1 METYISSKEYGTD
14 VDHPKIYAAIAFQNF
29 PQDTSAFGDL
39 NGYPIEYSL
48 RFNSTGS
55 LSSVPKTKKPRPSQ
69 QLNFAPAEGTMA
81 YTTRGFMT
89 LQTLIA
95 RFLNCMPTWNVQV
108 GSIDG
113 TCQVHQAVMPADT
126 ENDRRLLLQVENDM
140 LIGTAFTLLN
150 TVKDLITEMAS
161 VSLPNVSVDTIPALS
176 VETLLVPLRIA
187 PQSFHGAAVYGI
199 PTQAFRYAPFFGKV
213 ALVFPIG
220 FVLSYLYL
228 VSRVIV
234 SFLMEKETRSREL
247 MCILGAQNG
256 ELLAGWVL
264 AYVPILLLGAIL
276 QTLGAHGL
284 LFPKSDVKLLFIFFF
299 TFATSSFSYGFMIS
313 TLFSRARAG
322 SLAGMG
328 LFFMMFFIS
337 YSFNNDSSESA
348 RTLAGLLPPISLS
361 QGVSVIAKLE
371 SYDVGVTNENA
382 NEEVNNFRFANAVGM
397 QILDTLLYFL
407 LGKYFEK
414 VVPQEFGV
422 AEKWYFFFT
431 KVYWFPQASK
441 LVSAETLPDEELGDI
456 SKEGD
461 TVEAVGLDL
470 KEQEKNGR
478 AVVIAG
484 LRKEFS
490 VPGGTKIAVDG
501 LRLKLYEGQ
510 ITCLLGHNGAGKTT
524 VMSMLTG
531 MTAPSNGNAWV
542 RGYSIATDMRFI
554 RHSLGYCPQHS
565 VLYPDLTV
573 KEHLIFYGRLKGIT
587 DRSEL
592 AMEVTRKINEVG
604 LKDKS
609 HVQSHALSGG
619 MQRKLSLAIAF
630 LGDSS
635 VVFLDEPTAGMDPY
649 SRRSTWELIQRNRA
663 DRVLILTT
671 HFMDEADI
679 LGDRI
684 AIMAEGKLRCVGSSL
699 FLKKRF
705 GVGYRLSFVRQSS
718 GALGTTVTLHSE
730 SVTLLVQQHVAQA
743 LVASD
748 IGTEFTFQLPF
759 EASASFPALFRELE
773 ARQSDLGIISFAISV
788 TTLEEIFL
796 KVAEGSSSAV
806 TTDGD
811 GSPNV
816 IPWEAAVG
824 VEFMYNTKGAPEYG
838 TSGSKVMR
846 VTRVSPVKA
855 FLNQMTALLR
865 KRVQCGKRDF
875 NMLFFSTILPIVA
888 IFVGLSALKFST
900 VLVND
905 PKLELSPSVQY
916 LLAKHTPVPF
926 SCPSNLGNSTA
937 WCSELVEPAYF
948 SDGTAYEIEIDPTV
962 YNALTTPTVFGITYD
977 SPPIDPSDTSGYS
990 LRFAELVFEKGYG
1003 YTSNSDL
1010 AGPPTEAAVGGQFGG
1025 YLLYAS
1031 ETTNTLSYNI
1041 LANSSSTHAA
1051 PTYKHMM
1058 DSAIH
1063 RFLLSKALGVHEPG
1077 PNMTVRVSSHPLPL
1091 SFRTRSIFSSYLS
1104 FPAVIFIVIAFTFIP
1119 ASIMPYIVKE
1129 KQLEQNAK
1137 YQQLLSGM
1145 SFFAYW
1151 LANFI
1156 FDVVLYLVPMAAA
1169 ILLLRSYGVTSS
1181 LSGET
1186 CDTCTQD
1193 VPAAMVTLFVLFG
1206 TAIAPWT
1213 YLLSHVMEKP
1223 SECLL
1228 YTVMIN
1234 FFLGLL
1240 LLLLSFTMNSL
1251 DSTQAANEVLVYI
1264 WRCSPLFA
1272 FGDGLLNVLMADLIA
1287 LFGLTSSTRSA
1298 FDADIAGTDIWY
1310 LMIEC
1315 PVFILL
1321 TVGIDMMRAGSSR
1334 WRIAQFWSKLDSTR
1348 RAYQRVP
1355 CNNAK
1360 LHVQKSAGAKVV
1372 DVEDTDKD
1380 VAREARRV
1388 HENCSSLD
1396 GSSEVVRILEL
1407 EKRYPN
1413 GKRAVKC
1420 LSFGLQK
1427 GECFG
1432 FLGVNGAGKTTT
1444 MKVLTGD
1451 LLPTSGTATINGF
1464 DIRKKRSQARDSIG
1478 YCPQFDALIDL
1489 LTVREHLELF
1499 GRIKGFDTPGS
1510 LKKEV
1515 DRLLEKLQ
1523 IQSFANKL
1531 AGSLSGGNK
1540 RKLSLAIAMIGDPSV
1555 LVLDEPS
1562 TGVDPFSRRLL
1573 WDVILEASVRSR
1585 RSTVML
1591 TTHSMEECEALCSK
1605 AGIMVDGGLRCFGS
1619 IPHLKNR
1626 FSDGCMLECKLE
1638 EPQSDAISELVRR
1651 VSDHLRIPQHAPVAA
1666 SQVEQLCVAL
1676 GNTKR
1681 IFNRQGRDKSSID
1694 MASFCEWWVQ
1704 EDNMQRLDDFLR
1716 LQFASVTLLER
1727 QADFCRYKVS
1737 GVSCHG
1743 ETSAELE
1750 VAPGSEQRTSA
1761 LSRMFEVVEAAK
1773 NRLGI
1778 KEYSLSQTS
1787 LEQIFNSFARRHAAS

>member
-187 PQSFHGAAVYGI
+187 PQSFHGAAVYGS

-461 TVEAVGLDL
+461 TVEA
-470 KEQEKNGR
+470 
-478 AVVIAG
+478 
-484 LRKEFS
+484 
-490 VPGGTKIAVDG
+490 
-501 LRLKLYEGQ
+501 
-510 ITCLLGHNGAGKTT
+510 
-524 VMSMLTG
+524 
-531 MTAPSNGNAWV
+531 
-542 RGYSIATDMRFI
+542 
-554 RHSLGYCPQHS
+554 
-565 VLYPDLTV
+565 
-573 KEHLIFYGRLKGIT
+573 
-587 DRSEL
+587 
-592 AMEVTRKINEVG
+592 
-604 LKDKS
+604 
-609 HVQSHALSGG
+609 
-619 MQRKLSLAIAF
+619 
-630 LGDSS
+630 
-635 VVFLDEPTAGMDPY
+635 
-649 SRRSTWELIQRNRA
+649 
-663 DRVLILTT
+663 
-671 HFMDEADI
+671 
-679 LGDRI
+679 
-684 AIMAEGKLRCVGSSL
+684 
-699 FLKKRF
+699 
-705 GVGYRLSFVRQSS
+705 SS

-806 TTDGD
+806 TTEGD
-811 GSPNV
+811 GSPNMT
-816 IPWEAAVG
+816 PWEAAVG

-888 IFVGLSALKFST
+888 IFIGLSALKFST

-1010 AGPPTEAAVGGQFGG
+1010 AGPPAEAAVGGQFGG

-1058 DSAIH
+1058 DSTIH

-1251 DSTQAANEVLVYI
+1251 DSTQAANEI
-1264 WRCSPLFA
+1264 
-1272 FGDGLLNVLMADLIA
+1272 
-1287 LFGLTSSTRSA
+1287 
-1298 FDADIAGTDIWY
+1298 
-1310 LMIEC
+1310 
-1315 PVFILL
+1315 
-1321 TVGIDMMRAGSSR
+1321 
-1334 WRIAQFWSKLDSTR
+1334 
-1348 RAYQRVP
+1348 
-1355 CNNAK
+1355 
-1360 LHVQKSAGAKVV
+1360 
-1372 DVEDTDKD
+1372 
-1380 VAREARRV
+1380 
-1388 HENCSSLD
+1388 
-1396 GSSEVVRILEL
+1396 
-1407 EKRYPN
+1407 
-1413 GKRAVKC
+1413 
-1420 LSFGLQK
+1420 
-1427 GECFG
+1427 
-1432 FLGVNGAGKTTT
+1432 
-1444 MKVLTGD
+1444 
-1451 LLPTSGTATINGF
+1451 
-1464 DIRKKRSQARDSIG
+1464 
-1478 YCPQFDALIDL
+1478 
-1489 LTVREHLELF
+1489 
-1499 GRIKGFDTPGS
+1499 
-1510 LKKEV
+1510 
-1515 DRLLEKLQ
+1515 
-1523 IQSFANKL
+1523 
-1531 AGSLSGGNK
+1531 
-1540 RKLSLAIAMIGDPSV
+1540 
-1555 LVLDEPS
+1555 
-1562 TGVDPFSRRLL
+1562 
-1573 WDVILEASVRSR
+1573 
-1585 RSTVML
+1585 
-1591 TTHSMEECEALCSK
+1591 
-1605 AGIMVDGGLRCFGS
+1605 
-1619 IPHLKNR
+1619 
-1626 FSDGCMLECKLE
+1626 
-1638 EPQSDAISELVRR
+1638 
-1651 VSDHLRIPQHAPVAA
+1651 
-1666 SQVEQLCVAL
+1666 
-1676 GNTKR
+1676 
-1681 IFNRQGRDKSSID
+1681 
-1694 MASFCEWWVQ
+1694 
-1704 EDNMQRLDDFLR
+1704 
-1716 LQFASVTLLER
+1716 
-1727 QADFCRYKVS
+1727 
-1737 GVSCHG
+1737 
-1743 ETSAELE
+1743 
-1750 VAPGSEQRTSA
+1750 
-1761 LSRMFEVVEAAK
+1761 
-1773 NRLGI
+1773 
-1778 KEYSLSQTS
+1778 
-1787 LEQIFNSFARRHAAS
+1787 